1 MTQTAGGPQEP
12 QGQGDGARGYSGRKE
27 DWIANQL
34 RKVYDDA
41 LHEPIPKEMLD
52 LLDALDG
59 AVAKEFS
66 GTNGKTDVTAASD
79 GYDAASDIEGR
90 S

>member
-1 MTQTAGGPQEP
+1 MAQTTGGPQEP
-12 QGQGDGARGYSGRKE
+12 QRPNEGTRGYGGRKE

-34 RKVYDDA
+34 RRVYDDA

-59 AVAKEFS
+59 AVAKEPVEA
-66 GTNGKTDVTAASD
+66 NDEAAASED
-79 GYDAASDIEGR
+79 CDAASDIEDR

>member
-59 AVAKEFS
+59 AVAKEFFRYQRQ
-66 GTNGKTDVTAASD
+66 D
-79 GYDAASDIEGR
+79 GRDRGVGR
-90 S
+90 IRRCQ